1 MSSKKGFSLF
11 DIMVSAV
18 CLSPALAGFL
28 FYSQLEQKIAV
39 HFNVSLQA
47 DGFMDKRLFLFIVP
61 VVAAIIQLGCIASL
75 NIKAPLFEGA
85 VFMFLKLIMPVCCYL
100 GYFIVI
106 GYALG
111 VLNSA
116 GFLVC
121 AVFAFL
127 ILFAGAAVLY
137 FNKVPGFVLR
147 LFPTLKNDA
156 VSYKTRNFT
165 SAVWICASGILMAVS
180 FLGSVAAPVSLI
192 ILCLVAPVIYSVAAY
207 NIEYEKK

>member
-1 MSSKKGFSLF
+1 MSNKKGFSLF

-18 CLSPALAGFL
+18 CLAPALSGFL

-39 HFNVSLQA
+39 HFNVSFQA

-75 NIKAPLFEGA
+75 NIKSPFFGGS
-85 VFMFLKLIMPVCCYL
+85 VFLKLIMPVCCYL
-100 GYFIVI
+100 GYFIVL

-111 VLNSA
+111 VLSSE

-121 AVFAFL
+121 AVCAFL
-127 ILFAGAAVLY
+127 ILFAGAAVPY

-156 VSYKTRNFT
+156 VSYKTRSFA

-192 ILCLVAPVIYSVAAY
+192 ILCLVLPVIYSVAAY
-207 NIEYEKK
+207 NIEYDKNN